1 MNLLAAIIVTAI
13 LCVGSYFWGG
23 HQEAKKL
30 EAIKSAMHSET
41 KRALDDIKGEVS
53 RVETEYNAKIKKMQE
68 QWDTEI
74 GPLIL
79 ATKKK
84 CKNSSSSSAC
94 NAANNAVLESVFNLK
109 QKNN

>member
-1 MNLLAAIIVTAI
+1 MNLNLMNLLAAIIVTAI

-53 RVETEYNAKIKKMQE
+53 RVETEYNAKIKKM
-68 QWDTEI
+68 
-74 GPLIL
+74 
-79 ATKKK
+79 
-84 CKNSSSSSAC
+84 
-94 NAANNAVLESVFNLK
+94 AAYAGDSECELMRVYSKTAF
-109 QKNN
+109 